1 MIETE
6 ALPSWAAG
14 TVNLASARLGAVGLF
29 STDEFFA
36 PLSRML
42 QDHSAVWL
50 LDEYD
55 DNGKWMDGWESR
67 RKRVAGHDYA
77 VVKLAMP
84 GRINGFD
91 VDTHYFTGNYPPF
104 ASIEAAHS
112 LDGDPD
118 PNDDSAWTELV
129 AKSPL
134 GASRHHFFENADKD
148 RVWTHLRLH
157 IYPDGG
163 IARLRVYGAAAFDW
177 GRVTPDEEIDLGFI
191 FHGAKALHWSDAHYG
206 HPDKLLG
213 PGPGLNMGDGWETKR
228 RRGPGHDW
236 TIIRLGHP
244 GILKRIIVDTQ
255 LFKGN
260 FPDTCE
266 IRGAYLPDHP
276 DVFPEEE
283 ILASQNWKTIL
294 APKKLQMDHAH
305 EFKGNDLVDIGPV
318 THIRYAMHPDGGTMR
333 LRLFGVKAS

>member
-1 MIETE
+1 MT
-6 ALPSWAAG
+6 S
-14 TVNLASARLGAVGLF
+14 
-29 STDEFFA
+29 
-36 PLSRML
+36 
-42 QDHSAVWL
+42 
-50 LDEYD
+50 
-55 DNGKWMDGWESR
+55 
-67 RKRVAGHDYA
+67 
-77 VVKLAMP
+77 
-84 GRINGFD
+84 
-91 VDTHYFTGNYPPF
+91 
-104 ASIEAAHS
+104 
-112 LDGDPD
+112 
-118 PNDDSAWTELV
+118 
-129 AKSPL
+129 
-134 GASRHHFFENADKD
+134 
-148 RVWTHLRLH
+148 
-157 IYPDGG
+157 
-163 IARLRVYGAAAFDW
+163 
-177 GRVTPDEEIDLGFI
+177 DEEIDLGFI

-266 IRGAYLPDHP
+266 IRGAYLPGHP

-283 ILASQNWKTIL
+283 ILGSENWKTIL

-305 EFKGNDLVDIGPV
+305 EFKGTDLVDVCPV